1 MTSRDDVSARTD
13 QARPSVAE
21 AGLFLAVGV
30 VVLALNLR
38 APIVAVSPILDTI
51 RLDTG
56 MSTAVAGL
64 LTTLPLLCFGL
75 LSPLAPRL
83 GRRFGMEVVL
93 LAAAGAIIAGTALR
107 LVPDT
112 VSLLAGTVVIGV
124 GIAVANVLLPGLI
137 KRDFGSRVGL
147 MTGLYSMSLA
157 VGASLAA
164 GVTVPIGHLT
174 HTDWRTTLALWGL
187 LAVLAFIVWAPQVR
201 RHTGRTTVAEN
212 PVRGLWRQ
220 PVAWLVT
227 VFMGLQSLGF
237 YVTTAYLPSILTDA
251 GVSAAT
257 AGWLL
262 SLANVLGIVAAFA
275 APTMAVRLGRAG
287 LVVVFIAVL
296 AGGGLTGLML
306 APSAAAYLWV
316 VLLGFGQTAAFALA
330 VLFLVLRSPD
340 GRHAAQLSSMA
351 QCAGYLLAAVGPLA
365 LGSVHQVTGG
375 WTVPLVVLL
384 VLLVPQTVAGLG
396 AARNRYVGQASTSAS
411 SGSGTEGDRR
421 STTATTTSAAS
432 AATADTT

>member
-1 MTSRDDVSARTD
+1 MNPDTD
-13 QARPSVAE
+13 TPVEAGPPVAK

-30 VVLALNLR
+30 IVLALNLR
-38 APIVAVSPILDTI
+38 APIVAVSPVLDTI
-51 RLDTG
+51 RRDTG

-83 GRRFGMEVVL
+83 GRRFGMESVL
-93 LAAAGAIIAGTALR
+93 LAAVVAICAGTALR
-107 LVPDT
+107 LVPST
-112 VSLLAGTVVIGV
+112 VSLLAGTVVIGA

-157 VGASLAA
+157 IGASLAA
-164 GVTVPIGHLT
+164 GVTVPLSRIT

-187 LAVLAFIVWAPQVR
+187 LAVLALVVWAPQVR
-201 RHTGRTTVAEN
+201 RHTAGAASAP

-237 YVTTAYLPSILTDA
+237 YVTTAYLPSILTTA
-251 GVSAAT
+251 GLSPAV

-262 SLANVLGIVAAFA
+262 SLANVLGIAAAFVV
-275 APTMAVRLGRAG
+275 PTVATRAGRAG
-287 LVVVFIAVL
+287 LLVVLIAVL
-296 AGGGLTGLML
+296 AAGGLAGLTL
-306 APSAAAYLWV
+306 APSAGAYLWV
-316 VLLGFGQTAAFALA
+316 VLLGFAQTGAFALA
-330 VLFLVLRSPD
+330 VLFIVLRSPD

-351 QCAGYLLAAVGPLA
+351 QSAGYLLAAIGPLA
-365 LGSVHQVTGG
+365 LGSVHQVTGS
-375 WTVPLVVLL
+375 WTVPLLVLIT
-384 VLLVPQTVAGLG
+384 LLVPQTVAGLG
-396 AARNRYVGQASTSAS
+396 AAKDRYASPVQPVMTY
-411 SGSGTEGDRR
+411 R
-421 STTATTTSAAS
+421 S
-432 AATADTT
+432 

>member
-1 MTSRDDVSARTD
+1 VTTHRL
-13 QARPSVAE
+13 PVAK

-30 VVLALNLR
+30 IVLALNLR
-38 APIVAVSPILDTI
+38 APIVAVSPILDMI
-51 RLDTG
+51 RHDTG
-56 MSTAVAGL
+56 MSTTMAGL

-93 LAAAGAIIAGTALR
+93 LAAAAAIIAGTALR
-107 LVPDT
+107 LIPSTVP
-112 VSLLAGTVVIGV
+112 LLAGTVVIGA
-124 GIAVANVLLPGLI
+124 GIAVANVLLPALI

-157 VGASLAA
+157 IGAALAA
-164 GVTVPIGHLT
+164 GITVPLARVT
-174 HTDWRTTLALWGL
+174 HTDWHTTLALWGL

-201 RHTGRTTVAEN
+201 RYTGQAAATTE
-212 PVRGLWRQ
+212 PVRGLWRE

-237 YVTTAYLPSILTDA
+237 YVTTAYLPSILTSA
-251 GVSAAT
+251 GLSAST

-275 APTMAVRLGRAG
+275 APTLAVRLGRAG
-287 LVVVFIAVL
+287 LVVVFIGVL
-296 AGGGLTGLML
+296 AAGGLTGLLL
-306 APSAAAYLWV
+306 ASSAAPYLWAI
-316 VLLGFGQTAAFALA
+316 LLGFGQTAAFALA
-330 VLFLVLRSPD
+330 VLFIVLRSPD

-396 AARNRYVGQASTSAS
+396 AARNRYIGQASTKSG
-411 SGSGTEGDRR
+411 SGSGTEGDGR
-421 STTATTTSAAS
+421 SRTATTAS
-432 AATADTT
+432 ATNPATADTT